1 VCPMDY
7 GESQEALSRGCPDSD
22 LDGVTDPL
30 DAFPNDPFQWADT
43 DGDGFGDNTNVP
55 SGDDCV
61 EEFGKSY
68 EEGRHGCPDADLDGY
83 ADVDDAF
90 PEDFE
95 QWVDTDNDGYG
106 DNYYWENMTVEDSE
120 NPGTYLTL
128 RDQRGDAFPEL
139 TSQWS
144 DMDGDGWGD
153 NANSSNRVD
162 NFPLRESQ
170 WLDFDGDGY
179 GDNQTGYR
187 PDRCYKVPGT
197 STSGLEP
204 EWYGCPDSDSDGVA
218 DEADACPWDPS
229 FSLAIDKAKCTI
241 TADPNAQAGEGDT
254 SSFLSGENST
264 LMWMGSV
271 IIFMLAL
278 IIVAQV
284 SRAAGKRKAVAAK
297 REEQMVQAS
306 FAEEE
311 ERRQAWIQHYIAE
324 GNYAEARAL
333 GWEGTEGLPEWKQ
346 YEMQQQAAAE
356 AAIPTMLDLENL

>member
-1 VCPMDY
+1 M
-7 GESQEALSRGCPDSD
+7 
-22 LDGVTDPL
+22 
-30 DAFPNDPFQWADT
+30 
-43 DGDGFGDNTNVP
+43 
-55 SGDDCV
+55 
-61 EEFGKSY
+61 
-68 EEGRHGCPDADLDGY
+68 
-83 ADVDDAF
+83 
-90 PEDFE
+90 
-95 QWVDTDNDGYG
+95 
-106 DNYYWENMTVEDSE
+106 EDSE

-241 TADPNAQAGEGDT
+241 TSDPNAQGGDGDT
-254 SSFLSGENST
+254 SSFLSGENNT
-264 LMWMGSV
+264 LVYMGGM

-284 SRAAGKRKAVAAK
+284 SRAAGKRKAVATK